1 MQNSSTERGNGTIAE
16 FQDRFYLIPSV
27 REIRDLSTA
36 LASGSPYI
44 HLSNTHIGN
53 LKNLTERVHQA
64 GKKASVNI
72 ELIGGF
78 NLDRNGA
85 RFLKQ
90 IFHAD
95 VVMVSNP
102 LLVKSLKKL
111 GLYTILRV
119 ILIDSLAL
127 ENSVRMISETSCD
140 AVELRP
146 ALYGME
152 YIDKLRQARPDLAFF
167 LAGFIHSSKIIE
179 QARSLRFKGVTL
191 SDKCLWG
198 PSKTK

>member
-1 MQNSSTERGNGTIAE
+1 MSN
-16 FQDRFYLIPSV
+16 
-27 REIRDLSTA
+27 
-36 LASGSPYI
+36 SPYI

-53 LKNLTERVHQA
+53 LKSLIDRVHQA
-64 GKKASVNI
+64 GKRASVNV

-85 RFLKQ
+85 QFLKQ
-90 IFHAD
+90 MFHAD

-119 ILIDSLAL
+119 ILIDSLSL
-127 ENSVRMISETSCD
+127 ENSARIISETSCD

-146 ALYGME
+146 AIYGME
-152 YIDKLRQARPDLAFF
+152 YINKLRQARPDLDFF
-167 LAGFIHSSKIIE
+167 LAGFIHSDKIIE
-179 QARSLRFKGVTL
+179 QARGLRFKGVTL
-191 SDKCLWG
+191 SDKFLWG